1 MPTGDINMQ
10 LYNIMYNVQRVISHY
25 NVDENVHSRRKIS
38 ITENKKR
45 RTNLLEKI
53 VTCGKTAEVRE
64 KALVYILA
72 WLEEWNAI
80 LSEMTAYDI
89 DEHFQWIAQM
99 EMLSETFKATKSNVN
114 MLSRICT
121 SLLEEKKKQ
130 KKKKTSRGTLWK
142 SWKERVT
149 KQPATAH
156 ALRQDQMISD
166 PSAIQTK
173 VSEIQDMLQE
183 LIGTAMFNK
192 VENNAIKYISS
203 TIVNLLKALTILK
216 DEAKVTNL
224 QSTNM
229 YINEASEREKEVSL
243 KIIQDLSE
251 KNEMLQQKLQE
262 LQEKC
267 EQLIQSRN
275 FIKHQVQTALP
286 ISVLEVLPE
295 LSPHLSMT
303 ISKAD
308 IEDTMHSIFA
318 KEIENT
324 VDEIQRKGAKSLGI
338 NWDSGILDTATGE
351 MTPGLTEQQYHLPE
365 KKRENSSEDITE
377 EKISLMKEDADQ
389 KDGTDQDQSQNRKLT
404 EGPHIHEI
412 SGSNLRDD
420 KSEQKVSEN
429 QLGHHFELQ
438 TLEKKKKEIK
448 SFSEARPRASTD
460 SKSQHIPAESPA
472 IDTKS
477 QGGKSETRGMWE
489 QHRKVKTEYSL
500 DKHQISS
507 ENKEETTTESVDK
520 ASESKIGSQAELFSL
535 HQLGPSSEK
544 VKTKGKKHQV
554 SPGTTKSKKGEM
566 EETDIL
572 DFAKKV
578 KPHELVKS
586 QPRITKET
594 SESMRAPGSLDGK
607 TEQGNLEEF
616 QEAVLAFLTEKISNI
631 GKPLDKK
638 TVPKKLSKRAE
649 VETLGIIKAKME
661 EYFQN
666 VADTVIKTLRKHKD
680 MKNAAQIGE
689 KAVSFM
695 PGSHFQKPISAKSEI
710 SSLLSH
716 ENMDPIIENL
726 IQRILTEVESE
737 RDVSVES
744 ERDVSVAPV
753 VGRDHK
759 EKEKQRQEEYLQEGQ
774 EKDFDISFK
783 SRLQDKRNLWTKSN
797 EIVSKNLKEEAWF
810 QMKEG
815 KQGQQK
821 QEQWQEEEV
830 WKEQQKQRMQNQTE
844 QDERQRQS
852 KVEEEE
858 HQKSKQQQLEA
869 WKQKMK
875 EQGVPLEKK
884 GQKMRQVQMEIRHL
898 DLESSWEE
906 DEEKQKPRRKVEDHE
921 MQRQKKAKDQMKIKE
936 KNTEELEKLLSK
948 TSVTL
953 FPRWKSIQ
961 KDVSQLYQ
969 RKVFPELKILEILAD
984 GKHPIP
990 ITPPTST
997 QSSSPGEAQ
1006 ALGITPTS
1014 QQVQVLGD
1022 TPTPKMSQGLGVTHT
1037 NEQAQALR
1045 APLILEQIPKLKIPF
1060 KCQQLQVLEDSI
1072 ILEQAQA
1079 LRIPTS
1085 PEETQTLKVP
1095 FILEQQQALQVPLMA
1110 DQEQIFQ
1117 VPINQG
1123 QDQAQEIVLTL
1134 KELQALG
1141 VTVPPEQ
1148 AQALGVTVPSRSAQV
1163 LGITVPPELAQTLGV
1178 SVTAQQAPAQG
1189 ITLTSE
1195 KFQDLG
1201 ITLTHE
1207 QVQVLRAPVIS
1218 EQAESLQDLV
1228 IPEQVEAPVFTFSPE
1243 KAQTS
1248 DISRIHEQAQA
1259 MHVTLTPEQAQA
1271 SGIPLTLDQAEALQ
1285 TSLTSEQAYTS
1296 GVSITPE
1303 IHALGVTPSYEQSH
1317 ALGTPFTLDLA
1328 QALEVPIK
1336 PGNAWVSAVS
1346 LTPEQT
1352 QALGVPLALEQAQS
1366 LKVSFSPEQFRELG
1380 VPLTSDKASALGSLL
1395 TSEQVQPLGAPF
1407 LPGQTHTMGS
1417 TLMSEQDLNSRAP
1430 LTDEQPSQFCADS
1443 GKLLAPQIFP
1453 SSGQTLVFK
1462 GLASEVPLTPG
1473 KLPKSGAPPTP
1484 GQPLAPEAI
1493 LSARQLLRP
1502 RDFLTSKS
1510 HLMSK
1515 APSVPR
1521 QPLISGLPP
1530 TSAQIPSLWAPPSP
1544 RKSLVPGASSIP
1556 GELLESGP
1564 LTLSKQSQ
1572 VFQPPTTCE
1581 QFPYLQAP
1589 STLEQ
1594 HLTPL
1599 TLPGQASPPTPPTP
1613 RNLPTQWASST
1624 TTKAQE
1630 NLSSVSKKSKKRLAI
1645 ISSLK
1650 SKSALVHPSAPN
1662 YKVPQA
1668 PITTKKFQISEVSDT
1683 GEENQILHDPFSM
1696 EQFRT
1701 FQSYLTN
1708 CRIPISQ
1715 TPHIDDGA
1723 FPTLKKPI
1731 ASLPPLTTKILK
1743 TSQIS
1748 PSEWD
1753 QKSRFP
1759 YRDKPWILT
1768 AVSDTKKPK
1777 MTVPPSST
1785 QELNKEQRYF
1795 VDVEAQRKNL
1805 ILLNEAT
1812 KASGLPSQLHTTTR
1826 NLIIEA
1832 LHMDTVRLGHLF
1844 RKYIAY
1850 WLIQRARNN
1859 IIKRLQAIQNTGK
1872 GYEAQKLYIML
1883 SRIDDYQKKVMQF
1896 WTKKQKSLE
1905 EERNR
1910 CLRKMMFFFS
1920 QLQKMYN
1927 LNLSQPIPLIV
1938 NKKLIPATSK
1948 FVQQPLLELLIEE
1961 DRKSDVFKKFR
1972 QEDQMKAIWNA
1983 DLSTSSYPV
1992 TEKKSTH
1999 SLWAQLGGYPDIPRL
2014 LQLDVQSTFRKSLAS
2029 IQSQFKK
2036 IPK

>member
-1 MPTGDINMQ
+1 
-10 LYNIMYNVQRVISHY
+10 
-25 NVDENVHSRRKIS
+25 
-38 ITENKKR
+38 
-45 RTNLLEKI
+45 
-53 VTCGKTAEVRE
+53 
-64 KALVYILA
+64 
-72 WLEEWNAI
+72 
-80 LSEMTAYDI
+80 
-89 DEHFQWIAQM
+89 
-99 EMLSETFKATKSNVN
+99 
-114 MLSRICT
+114 
-121 SLLEEKKKQ
+121 
-130 KKKKTSRGTLWK
+130 
-142 SWKERVT
+142 
-149 KQPATAH
+149 
-156 ALRQDQMISD
+156 MISD

-997 QSSSPGEAQ
+997 QSSSPGVFPTSGQSPTKSFTLTPKQAQTQGITLSPQQGQAVETDHIPKEAQ

-1303 IHALGVTPSYEQSH
+1303 VVQEVSNTLKQIHALGVTPSYEQSH

-1430 LTDEQPSQFCADS
+1430 LTDEQPSQFCAGPSGHTLEVGTFSITDESVIPSAPHLPKQSPTLASTLSPLQDWKSPLHPGQSITLSPRLSLASSAPIAEMSSIFEEVSIPLQISRSPPIQEPFVPGKSLGMRTPPDS

-1850 WLIQRARNN
+1850 WLIQRAR
-1859 IIKRLQAIQNTGK
+1859 
-1872 GYEAQKLYIML
+1872 
-1883 SRIDDYQKKVMQF
+1883 
-1896 WTKKQKSLE
+1896 
-1905 EERNR
+1905 
-1910 CLRKMMFFFS
+1910 
-1920 QLQKMYN
+1920 
-1927 LNLSQPIPLIV
+1927 
-1938 NKKLIPATSK
+1938 
-1948 FVQQPLLELLIEE
+1948 
-1961 DRKSDVFKKFR
+1961 
-1972 QEDQMKAIWNA
+1972 
-1983 DLSTSSYPV
+1983 
-1992 TEKKSTH
+1992 
-1999 SLWAQLGGYPDIPRL
+1999 
-2014 LQLDVQSTFRKSLAS
+2014 
-2029 IQSQFKK
+2029 
-2036 IPK
+2036 